1 MMPMQHLIENFIAFA
16 TLERGLSDNTI
27 EAYVRDLRS
36 FVDYLGKHDI
46 SSLCGVTRETVW
58 DYLDW
63 LRDTCDLEVSSVA
76 RHLISIKVFFRYMQ
90 QEREI
95 DADIT
100 DVMEGPRLW
109 RTLPGLLTQGEVMKL
124 LQAYSGRGALERR
137 NRAVLETFYATGM
150 RVSELAAMR
159 LSWLHFDDG
168 LIRVVGKGDKER
180 IVPVGRPAQKILR
193 GYLEDVRPKLD
204 KTGDEP
210 HVFLSVRGYP
220 LDRGWIWKIVRKAAR
235 LAGIQKKV
243 YPHMLRHSFA
253 SHLLEGGADLRVI
266 QEMLGHAD
274 IATTQIYTH
283 VDQNRLAEVHRRFH
297 PRG

>member
-1 MMPMQHLIENFIAFA
+1 MQHLIENFIAYA

-36 FVDYLGKHDI
+36 FVEYVVGQGV
-46 SSLCGVTRETVW
+46 SSPRDVTREIVW

-63 LRDTCDLEVSSVA
+63 LRDTCELEVSSVA
-76 RHLISIKVFFRYMQ
+76 RHLISVKVFFRYLQ

-109 RTLPGLLTQGEVMKL
+109 RTLPGLLTRNEVQAL
-124 LQAYSGRGALERR
+124 LAAFGGRSALERR
-137 NRAVLETFYATGM
+137 NRAILEVFYATGM
-150 RVSELAAMR
+150 RVSELAGMR
-159 LSWLHFDDG
+159 LSWLHLDEG
-168 LIRVVGKGDKER
+168 LVRVVGKGDKER

-193 GYLEDVRPKLD
+193 GYLEEVRPKLD

-220 LDRGWIWKIVRKAAR
+220 LDRGWIWKVVRNAAR
-235 LAGIQKKV
+235 RAGIQKKV